1 MSNTGYPIEKRV
13 REIVL
18 VVAMAALMAL
28 NYVIFIFPNS
38 FAPAGLN
45 GIATMV
51 QYKLGFSVGYMNLLI
66 NVPLCLIAC
75 FVLNRDY
82 AVKTLIFSIVSSTCI
97 LLLQRGVV
105 DVSRWIYRPTEN
117 GVSSVL
123 APIAAGTVN
132 GFIYGTV
139 IRQNA
144 CTGGTDVV
152 AAFVHK
158 RRPEQSV
165 VWIIFILNSI
175 VALAS
180 FFVYDY
186 RYEPVI
192 LCIIYCFLSS
202 RISDQIIRGGK
213 KQLKFEI
220 TTHHAEEMA
229 QEIIQTLHH
238 SATVMPA
245 RGMYS
250 GKPTDLLVCVI
261 NKHQIIEMQKIISH
275 YPDSFACVGDVDEV
289 FGNFRGWREIEQRER
304 EGLYRH

>member
-1 MSNTGYPIEKRV
+1 MESKGGSVGKRIK
-13 REIVL
+13 ECIL
-18 VVAMAALMAL
+18 VIAMALLMAL
-28 NYVIFIFPNS
+28 NYEIFIFPNA

-66 NVPLCLIAC
+66 NVPLCLIAY

-82 AVKTLIFSIVSSTCI
+82 AVKTLLFSICSSSAI
-97 LLLQRGVV
+97 LLLQSDAV
-105 DVSRWIYRPTEN
+105 DISRWIYKSTEN
-117 GVSSVL
+117 GVSTVL
-123 APIAAGTVN
+123 APVAAGTVN

-144 CTGGTDVV
+144 CTGGTDVL

-165 VWIIFILNSI
+165 VWIIFMLNTL
-175 VALAS
+175 VALSS

-220 TTHHAEEMA
+220 ITHHADEMG

-250 GKPTDLLVCVI
+250 GHPTEMLVCVI
-261 NKHQIIEMQKIISH
+261 NKHQIIEMQQIISH
-275 YPDSFACVGDVDEV
+275 YPGSFAYVGDVDEV
-289 FGNFRGWREIEQRER
+289 FGNYRAWHEIEQRER
-304 EGLYRH
+304 EGLYQ

>member
-1 MSNTGYPIEKRV
+1 MESKGGSVGKRIK
-13 REIVL
+13 ECIL
-18 VVAMAALMAL
+18 VIAMALLMAL
-28 NYVIFIFPNS
+28 NYEVFIFPNA

-66 NVPLCLIAC
+66 NVPLCLIAY

-82 AVKTLIFSIVSSTCI
+82 AVKTLLFSICSSTAI
-97 LLLQRGVV
+97 LLLQSDAV
-105 DVSRWIYRPTEN
+105 DISRWIYKSTEN
-117 GVSSVL
+117 GVSTVL
-123 APIAAGTVN
+123 APVAAGTVN

-144 CTGGTDVV
+144 CTGGTDVL

-165 VWIIFILNSI
+165 VWIIFMLNTL
-175 VALAS
+175 VALSS

-220 TTHHAEEMA
+220 ITHHADEMG

-250 GKPTDLLVCVI
+250 GHPTEMLVCVI
-261 NKHQIIEMQKIISH
+261 NKHQIIEMQQIISH
-275 YPDSFACVGDVDEV
+275 YPGSFAYVGDVDEV
-289 FGNFRGWREIEQRER
+289 FGNYRAWHEIEQRER
-304 EGLYRH
+304 EGLYQ